1 MKNIAKNIFNDNIN
15 FINLEIEDQEEML
28 KEFDL
33 YINEAGW
40 EDWMNEYTEASEDEE
55 ISETE
60 SEEIEKE
67 QAKIFLKK
75 KFN

>member
-75 KFN
+75 KFK